1 MASKSP
7 YLVCIWRHMC
17 MCMSFNNH
25 LSGLVFLFS
34 SPKKCF
40 NEPFEFLLCETH
52 SSIFPYVG
60 TVIDV
65 TKYVTACKDGTT
77 VTPLDFVLCR
87 TIFVLYSLRHYTKIT
102 CKNFVCSYNC
112 TSKKEFISD
121 WTTKCTGD
129 LIMKL

>member
-40 NEPFEFLLCETH
+40 NESFEFLLCETH
-52 SSIFPYVG
+52 SSIFPCVG

-65 TKYVTACKDGTT
+65 TKDVTACKEQQSLHSTSSC
-77 VTPLDFVLCR
+77 VALCLFFTR
-87 TIFVLYSLRHYTKIT
+87 CDVIQTQHVRILLVHIIARAR
-102 CKNFVCSYNC
+102 KNLLVIERRNVQV
-112 TSKKEFISD
+112 I
-121 WTTKCTGD
+121 W
-129 LIMKL
+129 